1 MNYLENILDKWEVKM
16 SGTPIEIERKYVII
30 KPMFSEL
37 TDQGDVEISEIDQTY
52 LCSKAGETRRV
63 RKRAYTDR
71 VVYTETVKRR
81 IDHMS
86 SYEDE
91 REISEDEYIALLS
104 EKASGTVTLT
114 KTRYALYYRGTCFE
128 VDIYPE
134 WKYTC
139 ILETELSSPDEK
151 PEFPPLIKV
160 IAEVTGDR
168 RYSNAA
174 MSESFPPEL
183 V

>member
-1 MNYLENILDKWEVKM
+1 MNNANV
-16 SGTPIEIERKYVII
+16 EIERKYVIL

-37 TDQGDVEISEIDQTY
+37 TDEGEVEISEIDQTY
-52 LCSKAGETRRV
+52 LCSVKGETRRV

-81 IDHMS
+81 IDNMS

-91 REISEDEYIALLS
+91 REITEAEYDRLLS

-114 KTRYALYYRGTCFE
+114 KTRYALLYRGATFE
-128 VDIYPE
+128 IDIYPE

-139 ILETELSSPDEK
+139 ILETELESRDDK
-151 PEFPPLIKV
+151 PEFPPAIK
-160 IAEVTGDR
+160 IICEVTGDKK
-168 RYSNAA
+168 YTNAA
-174 MSESFPPEL
+174 MSHSFPPEL

>member
-1 MNYLENILDKWEVKM
+1 M

-91 REISEDEYIALLS
+91 REISES
-104 EKASGTVTLT
+104 EFIEKS
-114 KTRYALYYRGTCFE
+114 KEIRR
-128 VDIYPE
+128 
-134 WKYTC
+134 
-139 ILETELSSPDEK
+139 SSK
-151 PEFPPLIKV
+151 PIIKER
-160 IAEVTGDR
+160 ITTQK
-168 RYSNAA
+168 N
-174 MSESFPPEL
+174 SFYF
-183 V
+183 